1 MRRKRSRTLDQ
12 ALARID
18 AILARMEAL
27 ARDVEAIDRLMKSK
41 LARLEVPALH

>member
-18 AILARMEAL
+18 AILAHLEELER
-27 ARDVEAIDRLMKSK
+27 RLRAQ
-41 LARLEVPALH
+41 LGRLEGTTLH

>member
-18 AILARMEAL
+18 AILARLEELEHRLRAQLGRMEGTT
-27 ARDVEAIDRLMKSK
+27 V
-41 LARLEVPALH
+41 H

>member
-18 AILARMEAL
+18 AILARLVVAL
-27 ARDVEAIDRLMKSK
+27 THACSGART
-41 LARLEVPALH
+41 